1 LQLAFVVTII
11 AQNIVE
17 QDHGRMIDNLLV
29 AAQKRLGAEVEKIDA
44 LLEVLKNTTAL
55 LGLKEVREELQAH

>member
-1 LQLAFVVTII
+1 
-11 AQNIVE
+11 
-17 QDHGRMIDNLLV
+17 MIDNLLV